1 MLPSAKIRPIVPAFR
16 LSRVL
21 VDEVEDQH
29 RTADV
34 AEQVERP
41 GAGGDAA
48 QVPVRDDVADARAS
62 LLPHGRPLALGGI
75 VRGRSGLT
83 ATNETDEQRGSKVA
97 QRVERDR
104 ERRADELDEEAGDG
118 RPGDRRGRARELEL
132 RVALDQLVALDD
144 ARQVR
149 LVGDIEED
157 LERARQEGDNVDLD
171 EREPV
176 AEEGDR
182 DGCQERRARDVG
194 TDEDGPAPH
203 PIDPHARRQR
213 EEDPRQEA
221 DDAEDAELEGI
232 SVQDQRGQQ
241 RHAEQRDL
249 VAELADRLAGPELHE
264 VALPPQARPMWDGR
278 RQLLGRRLAARAA
291 LDRHFASPSPA
302 QSGV

>member
-1 MLPSAKIRPIVPAFR
+1 MAARGDDRRSNADRLRHPSAAQRAEQDPDIAEREDQADCACSQAEPD
-16 LSRVL
+16 VL
-21 VDEVEDQH
+21 ADEVEDQD
-29 RTADV
+29 RPADV

-41 GAGGDAA
+41 RAGGDAA

-62 LLPHGRPLALGGI
+62 FLPHARPLALGGI
-75 VRGRSGLT
+75 VRDRSGLT
-83 ATNETDEQRGSKVA
+83 ATNETDEERGSKVA
-97 QRVERDR
+97 QRVEGDR

-149 LVGDIEED
+149 LVGDVEED

-194 TDEDGPAPH
+194 TDEDRPAPH

-232 SVQDQRGQQ
+232 GIRG
-241 RHAEQRDL
+241 
-249 VAELADRLAGPELHE
+249 P
-264 VALPPQARPMWDGR
+264 ARPA
-278 RQLLGRRLAARAA
+278 AARRAT
-291 LDRHFASPSPA
+291 
-302 QSGV
+302 